1 MERKEFLK
9 LAGTAA
15 AGSLLARCS
24 PAPEAWNGATGET
37 RITVKIFELK
47 LKQAWGLSR
56 GTWTTRRN
64 AFVRIE
70 RDGVIG
76 LGEAAP
82 IARYSETAE
91 SAAAFIEKAR
101 PVLLKDLRE
110 YAVRF
115 GEIEALGPGEH
126 AAKAA
131 LDMAVLDWVGRKL
144 GEPVWRLL
152 GLGRDKVVTT
162 TYSIGIDEVPVMQQK
177 VRDAPDFGVYKIK
190 VGTADDRK
198 IVEGIRAVTDKPLIT
213 DANEGWKTK
222 EEALEMIDWMADQGV
237 ELVEQPLPAD
247 RLEDQGWLK
256 ERVKIPIFADEC
268 LIRPSD
274 LPRIAAVLPRRQ
286 RQGHEVR
293 RAPGG
298 RAPGRHGPGPGLEA
312 HDRLHDRELARHLG
326 LGGRGLA
333 LRPGRPRR
341 EHPHLER
348 SVPGRQDGQG
358 RARPRRRAG
367 ARRHG
372 RSALG
377 TDGTAAGGGT

>member
-9 LAGTAA
+9 LAGAAA

-24 PAPEAWNGATGET
+24 PAPEAWNGASGET

-70 RDGVIG
+70 RDGIVG

-91 SAAAFIEKAR
+91 SAAAFIEKAK
-101 PVLLKDLRE
+101 PILLKDLRE

-131 LDMAVLDWVGRKL
+131 MDMAILDWVGRKL

-177 VRDAPDFGVYKIK
+177 LRDAPDFGVYKIK
-190 VGTADDRK
+190 VGTPDDRK
-198 IVEGIRAVTDKPLIT
+198 IIEGIRAVTDKPLIT

-222 EEALEMIDWMADQGV
+222 EEALEMIDWMAGQGV

-274 LPRIAAVLPRRQ
+274 LPRIAPYFHGVNVKVMKCGGLQEAVRLAGMARALDLKLMIGCMIESSLGISAAAAVASLFDRADLDGNILISNDPF
-286 RQGHEVR
+286 QGVKTVKDVL
-293 RAPGG
+293 ALGD
-298 RAPGRHGPGPGLEA
+298 GPGLGVTG
-312 HDRLHDRELARHLG
+312 DL
-326 LGGRGLA
+326 
-333 LRPGRPRR
+333 P
-341 EHPHLER
+341 
-348 SVPGRQDGQG
+348 
-358 RARPRRRAG
+358 
-367 ARRHG
+367 
-372 RSALG
+372 
-377 TDGTAAGGGT
+377 

>member
-9 LAGTAA
+9 LAGAAA

-24 PAPEAWNGATGET
+24 PAPEAWNGAAGDT

-70 RDGVIG
+70 RDGIVG

-91 SAAAFIEKAR
+91 SAAAFIEKAK
-101 PVLLKDLRE
+101 PILLKDLRE

-131 LDMAVLDWVGRKL
+131 MDMAILDWVGRKL

-177 VRDAPDFGVYKIK
+177 LRDAPDFGVYKIK
-190 VGTADDRK
+190 VGTPDDRK
-198 IVEGIRAVTDKPLIT
+198 IIEGIRAVTDKPLIT

-222 EEALEMIDWMADQGV
+222 EEALEMIDWMAGQGV

-274 LPRIAAVLPRRQ
+274 LPRIAPYFHGVNVKVMKCGGLQEAVRLAGMARALDLKLMIGCMIESSLGISAAAAVASLFDRADLDGNILISNDPF
-286 RQGHEVR
+286 QGVKTVKDVL
-293 RAPGG
+293 ALGD
-298 RAPGRHGPGPGLEA
+298 GPGLGVTG
-312 HDRLHDRELARHLG
+312 DL
-326 LGGRGLA
+326 
-333 LRPGRPRR
+333 P
-341 EHPHLER
+341 
-348 SVPGRQDGQG
+348 
-358 RARPRRRAG
+358 
-367 ARRHG
+367 
-372 RSALG
+372 
-377 TDGTAAGGGT
+377 